1 MIDYALEYLF
11 SFEATLAP
19 PEVIGV
25 VPEGIRSNW
34 YFTGGEVDGPKLR
47 GKLRPVGAD
56 ALTIRPDGVGV
67 VDVRTTIET
76 CDGALVSLT
85 YSGVVDLGEDGYQRW
100 LRKERLPS
108 SLPLRTTLR
117 FSTAHP
123 DYLWLNPLRCVGIGE
138 TLIRQSK
145 VVYDVYALR

>member
-11 SFEATLAP
+11 SFQATLAP

-56 ALTIRPDGVGV
+56 TLTIRRDGVGM
-67 VDVRTTIET
+67 VDVRATIET
-76 CDGALVSLT
+76 HDGALISLA
-85 YSGVVDLGEDGYQRW
+85 YSGVVDMGEDGYQRW
-100 LRKERLPS
+100 LGKEPLPS
-108 SLPLRTTLR
+108 SLPLRTAPR

-123 DYLWLNPLRCVGIGE
+123 DYLWLNRVQCVGIGE
-138 TLIRQSK
+138 TFIKQFK
-145 VVYDVYALR
+145 VAYDVYALR